1 MLTCPL
7 VLDIKD
13 DQTLNNGHHGGNG
26 RLGKSCK
33 LSSGRKFTAF
43 FSVLLPKEG
52 LHFWGHLSECIVYI
66 DYKFQALGVGEKLNS
81 ERLY

>member
-1 MLTCPL
+1 MTRQLIMAIMAATADL
-7 VLDIKD
+7 E
-13 DQTLNNGHHGGNG
+13 
-26 RLGKSCK
+26 K

-66 DYKFQALGVGEKLNS
+66 DYKSQALGVGEKLNS